1 MNHNRFPL
9 LYMGS
14 DIHKVSPYNGH
25 QPTSATD
32 LGFAIPALRVLG
44 FAIPLLL
51 LLLTA
56 CDPGRHER
64 MQQEL
69 AALQALNQADSVLT
83 NDSLA
88 QALAD
93 YFDHHGTP
101 NEQMEAHYLL
111 GRTYADRGEA
121 PAALAAYH
129 DAIDR
134 ADTTA
139 VDCNFRQ
146 LSKVYGQMGELF
158 YWQDLLRNA
167 LQAYDM
173 GYWNAM
179 KSRDTLLALVYF
191 EQKGKCYYDLGRKD
205 SAKIAIQRV
214 HRQYLQYGDT
224 LSAST
229 VAGPLIYLSVE
240 ENDFSKAAEYI
251 SLYGQHSIAAKDS
264 LRYRELW
271 GLFKIHTGFYHLRL
285 HHLDSAV
292 CNFRNGLA
300 LAQNPYNRFLA
311 YKWLYE
317 AYKELDMTDSI
328 AKYAEKS
335 VRAKDSTANTHIA
348 DQMQRVQ
355 ALYNYDRFRQ
365 EADRLSIEAGEARQK
380 ITFLSFLLAAIVAVV
395 IATIAVIVIRRHRKR
410 ARKLKLRIRYT
421 ADTLLVRTFHEE
433 LRRSARQSGQEAAIA
448 EKIHFLEDSLSK
460 QPKSLGAEALTE
472 SFQECDVVE
481 MIRKYGRE
489 GRPLPDSCWISLRQA
504 INVYAPSFMYALAG
518 MNATLDLSDTQ
529 VCQLAI
535 IRNMP
540 QKAKAAVM
548 GLEYHAA
555 AMKRKRLFKALF
567 GRESSAK
574 NLEASLQKIAFGIT

>member
-1 MNHNRFPL
+1 MDNNRFPL
-9 LYMGS
+9 FLTLVCWLGC
-14 DIHKVSPYNGH
+14 
-25 QPTSATD
+25 ARWR
-32 LGFAIPALRVLG
+32 GFAIPARRVLG

-51 LLLTA
+51 LTA
-56 CDPGRHER
+56 CDPGRRDR

-69 AALQALNQADSVLT
+69 AALQTLNQADSILT
-83 NDSLA
+83 DDSLA
-88 QALAD
+88 QTLAD
-93 YFDHHGTP
+93 WFDRHGTP

-111 GRTYADRGEA
+111 GRTHADRGEA

-158 YWQDLLRNA
+158 YWQNLLQSA
-167 LQAYDM
+167 LEAYDR

-179 KSRDTLLALVYF
+179 KSKDTLLALAF
-191 EQKGKCYYDLGRKD
+191 FSQKGKCYYDMGKQD
-205 SAKIAIQRV
+205 SMKVITDMV
-214 HRQYLQYGDT
+214 CDLYLQLGDT
-224 LSAST
+224 LSANT
-229 VAGPLIYLSVE
+229 AIGPLVYLSTLE
-240 ENDFSKAAEYI
+240 KDFTKASEYI
-251 SLYGQHSIAAKDS
+251 NIYGHHSAISADTI
-264 LRYRELW
+264 RYHESW
-271 GLFKIHTGFYHLRL
+271 GLFKIHTGIYYLGL
-285 HHLDSAV
+285 HRPDSAV
-292 CNFRNGLA
+292 CNLHNGLT
-300 LAQNPYNRFLA
+300 LVRNPYNRSLA
-311 YKWLYE
+311 YKWLYKS
-317 AYKELDMTDSI
+317 YRELGVVDSI
-328 AKYAEKS
+328 FKYAEMS
-335 VRAKDSTANTHIA
+335 VQANDSATNTHIA
-348 DQMQRVQ
+348 DQLQRVQ
-355 ALYNYDRFRQ
+355 ALYNYDRFRLQ
-365 EADRLSIEAGEARQK
+365 ADRLSIEAGEARQK

-460 QPKSLGAEALTE
+460 QSKSLEAEALTE

-489 GRPLPDSCWISLRQA
+489 GRLLPDSCWGSLRQA
-504 INVYAPSFMYALAG
+504 INVYAPSFMDALAG

-567 GRESSAK
+567 GRDGSAK
-574 NLEASLQKIAFGIT
+574 DLEESLQKIAFGIT